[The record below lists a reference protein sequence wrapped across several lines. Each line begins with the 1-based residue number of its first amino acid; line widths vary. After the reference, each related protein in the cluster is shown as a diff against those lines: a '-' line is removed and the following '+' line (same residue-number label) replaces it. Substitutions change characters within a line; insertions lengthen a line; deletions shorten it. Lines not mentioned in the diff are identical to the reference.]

1 MGDGSG
7 IVIQAFCS
15 RFLVMLKVTCDLV
28 IMQGLR
34 SFPRAR
40 SHGWYAVGYAVVNL
54 YTDKEFYQCYGG
66 KVGG

>member
-1 MGDGSG
+1 
-7 IVIQAFCS
+7 
-15 RFLVMLKVTCDLV
+15 MLKVTCDLV

-34 SFPRAR
+34 FFPRAR
-40 SHGWYAVGYAVVNL
+40 SHGWYAVVNL